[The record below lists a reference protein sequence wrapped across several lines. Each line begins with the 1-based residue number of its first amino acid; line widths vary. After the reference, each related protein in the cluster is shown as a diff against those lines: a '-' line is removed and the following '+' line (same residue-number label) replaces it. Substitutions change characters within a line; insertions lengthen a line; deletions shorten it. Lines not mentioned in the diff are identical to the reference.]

1 MKKKTIFIMLLS
13 ALLLTACA
21 KDQEETGKPFVQT
34 EQGSSAVQERE
45 SQKPGETVSTV
56 PKTSTESTEE
66 EKEPEPEKET
76 TEASQSIPEST
87 ETSTRPKDTEETKKP
102 EKNNSSASQSK
113 PANTGSSGSSGS
125 NSSTGST
132 GNSGNTEK
140 NSNGTATTPHTAC
153 TYDGGKITKAADC
166 NNEGVKTYTCTAC
179 GKTKTEAV
187 AKTSHNYT
195 TSTTAATCTA
205 NGSMKT
211 YCTIC
216 GNVQSETT
224 TAATGHSMHEEWFN
238 PPTCLAGGMGHV
250 NKCSKCGY
258 SEGLPNGEALGHVP
272 DAGTMWDPPDC
283 CHEGHASHVCTRC
296 NANLS
301 DTVIPANPDAHDWHF
316 DKEYNEW
323 YCDNGC
329 GATK

>member
-21 KDQEETGKPFVQT
+21 KDQEETGKPVVQT

-76 TEASQSIPEST
+76 TEASQSIQEST

-102 EKNNSSASQSK
+102 EKNNSSAGQSK

-125 NSSTGST
+125 NSSTGGT
-132 GNSGNTEK
+132 GNTGNMEK
-140 NSNGTATTPHTAC
+140 NGNSSASTPHTAC
-153 TYDGGKITKAADC
+153 TYDGGKITKVADC

-195 TSTTAATCTA
+195 TSSTAATCTA
-205 NGSMKT
+205 NGSTKT

-238 PPTCLAGGMGHV
+238 PPTCLTGGAGHV
-250 NKCSKCGY
+250 NVCGKCGY
-258 SEGLPNGEALGHVP
+258 AEGLPESAPLGHVP
-272 DAGTMWDPPDC
+272 DAGAVETPADCVYTGTM
-283 CHEGHASHVCTRC
+283 SHKCTRC
-296 NANLS
+296 DCDLP
-301 DTVIPANPDAHDWHF
+301 DTEIPINPNNHHWFPDTENGGERCA
-316 DKEYNEW
+316 
-323 YCDNGC
+323 GC
-329 GATK
+329 GATR